1 MNYYQG
7 IQNGSEN
14 FIKHYG
20 IKGMKWGVRRSS
32 EKRGQSNASKLKE
45 KAKSLGRK
53 TTNDVDSPEAA
64 KAKVLRAK
72 VKANRSTDPLTNAE
86 LQHVIQRMNL
96 ERQYSSLNQP
106 ASSKIIAGGKSFAQS
121 VIKDTTKSLVSKTLK
136 DAISAQ
142 LKNQRK
148 S

>member
-53 TTNDVDSPEAA
+53 TANDVDSPEAA

-86 LQHVIQRMNL
+86 LQHVIERMNL
-96 ERQYSSLNQP
+96 ESKYSSLTKP
-106 ASSKIIAGGKSFAQS
+106 KSVKTIEGGKSFAQS
-121 VIKDTTKSLVSKTLK
+121 IIKDTAKSMISKELK
-136 DAISAQ
+136 DAIGAQ
-142 LKNQRK
+142 LKNLRK

>member
-106 ASSKIIAGGKSFAQS
+106 ASSKIIADGKSFAQS

>member
-14 FIKHYG
+14 FIEHYG

-53 TTNDVDSPEAA
+53 TANDVDSPEAA

-106 ASSKIIAGGKSFAQS
+106 ASSKIVAGGKNFAQS
-121 VIKDTTKSLVSKTLK
+121 VIKDTTKSLVSKQLK
-136 DAISAQ
+136 DAIGAQ
-142 LKNQRK
+142 LKNLRK